1 MQAQDQERLQQHLP
15 GGQLLAEEQ
24 SIHSLRT
31 KECPKQGQVLPA
43 DEKKQ
48 DRQQYDKS
56 TKTNSPCNW
65 KNLYDALC
73 FTWTITDIK
82 EKANVSKRKRNFN
95 IISSRVNFS

>member
-1 MQAQDQERLQQHLP
+1 MTQVHTTKTISILTKIGWKDVRNPFELPDSAKRKYFLGQAQDQEQQQQHLL

-56 TKTNSPCNW
+56 TKTNSM
-65 KNLYDALC
+65 
-73 FTWTITDIK
+73 
-82 EKANVSKRKRNFN
+82 
-95 IISSRVNFS
+95 